1 MKVIKIVFAAI
12 VLVLSLLFYKFLF
25 SPEEIMTIGIIDRI
39 EDAETAVVL
48 IEAERKQ
55 IELNLEGFPEVPKEG
70 DVLYLQFKEEDY
82 EVIRI
87 DNELSKERKEQVN
100 KILQQL
106 QNKN

>member
-1 MKVIKIVFAAI
+1 MKVIKVIFTTI
-12 VLVLSLLFYKFLF
+12 VLALSLLFYKFLF
-25 SPEEIMTIGIIDRI
+25 VPEEVMTIGIIDRI

-55 IELNLEGFPEVPKEG
+55 IELNLEGFSEVPKEG
-70 DVLYLQFKEEDY
+70 DVLQLQLKEEGY

-87 DNELSKERKEQVN
+87 DSELSKERKEQVN
-100 KILQQL
+100 NILQQL